1 MKISE
6 QLVADI
12 TASMKAGDSART
24 STLRLLRSGIKNE
37 EIKLGHELSEDEAMK
52 SLMREAKQRRD
63 SIAAY
68 QEAERA
74 ELVAEE
80 KAELDIIVTYL
91 PQPLSEN
98 ELKALVEVKIAE
110 LRATDV
116 KQMGAV
122 IAAVMKET
130 AGKAEGSEVSRLVKA
145 ALVG

>member
-1 MKISE
+1 MTISE

-12 TASMKAGDSART
+12 TASMKSGDSART
-24 STLRLLRSGIKNE
+24 STLRLLRSGMKNE
-37 EIKLGHELSEDEAMK
+37 EIKLGHELSEEEAMK

-68 QEAERA
+68 EEAGRA

-80 KAELDIIVTYL
+80 QAELDIIVTYL
-91 PQPLSEN
+91 PKPLSE
-98 ELKALVEVKIAE
+98 AE
-110 LRATDV
+110 LQARVDAKISELGATDV
-116 KQMGAV
+116 KLMGAV